1 MIVVQAGNRI
11 DETGRGAPRFPPDC
25 EPDVARRL
33 DQLLEVLDPDGVVT
47 ATAAGADLLIAEA
60 AIARSIPLHVVL
72 PFGRDRF
79 RVESVEDQGGR
90 WAEAY
95 DAIIDHVGSDP
106 ACSLDELE
114 LDADDAGFRAGNDAL
129 LERAQTLGGRRVL
142 AVAVR
147 PPRGDGP
154 ASVVDDFVEKA
165 ERAGLFV
172 LEMDPMHAR
181 GTAGA

>member
-1 MIVVQAGNRI
+1 MIVVHAGNRI
-11 DETGRGAPRFPPDC
+11 DEAGREAPRFPPEC

-33 DQLLEVLDPDGVVT
+33 DELLEVLDPDGVVT
-47 ATAAGADLLIAEA
+47 ATAAGADLLMAES

-79 RVESVEDQGGR
+79 RVQSVADQGGR

-95 DAIIDHVGSDP
+95 DAVINHVGSDP
-106 ACSLDELE
+106 GCSLGELE

-129 LERAQTLGGRRVL
+129 LERARALGGRRVL

-147 PPRGDGP
+147 SPLHDGP

-172 LEMDPMHAR
+172 LEMDPMHP
-181 GTAGA
+181 